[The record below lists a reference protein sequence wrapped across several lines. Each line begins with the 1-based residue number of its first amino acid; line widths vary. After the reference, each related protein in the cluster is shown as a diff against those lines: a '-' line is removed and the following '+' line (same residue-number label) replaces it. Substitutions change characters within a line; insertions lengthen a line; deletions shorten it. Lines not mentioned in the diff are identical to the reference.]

1 MLPFLIKTN
10 MLPII
15 FLATKN
21 AIGSALILQSLAR
34 YALNNPLKA
43 GLCGYK
49 VATIL
54 RSRYNEATLNILRE
68 NGDANSNQEV
78 GQ

>member
-1 MLPFLIKTN
+1 
-10 MLPII
+10 MLPIV

-21 AIGSALILQSLAR
+21 AIGWALTLRSLAC

-49 VATIL
+49 VAAIV
-54 RSRYNEATLNILRE
+54 RSSYNEATLNVLRE
-68 NGDANSNQEV
+68 NDDANSNQEV